1 MLIQKSVLILQ
12 FHGEFQ
18 IAAFQ
23 TLSDPLVDPAIQFR
37 TEMILPVTRFTFL
50 NRIWMIYRIFHSI
63 PTFISLKR
71 TQIFDEIHKNVVIL
85 NS

>member
-1 MLIQKSVLILQ
+1 MGRFFAEVKRITNLESVLILQ

-23 TLSDPLVDPAIQFR
+23 TLGDPLVDAAIQFR

-50 NRIWMIYRIFHSI
+50 NR
-63 PTFISLKR
+63 T
-71 TQIFDEIHKNVVIL
+71 
-85 NS
+85 